1 LVLGRYSFS
10 ISEDYKFEN
19 LFLQNLPDRSEFICR
34 AIKKFISDNNNLSPM
49 ELFIKKQIEKWE
61 CTTVLLQII
70 HSLMSTRH
78 DDVFNLTSWL

>member
-1 LVLGRYSFS
+1 MVLGRYSFS

-70 HSLMSTRH
+70 HSLMSTYY
-78 DDVFNLTSWL
+78 DGNF